1 MIKKG
6 MIMDEKGKGVG
17 SLRIAVASDL

>member
-1 MIKKG
+1 MNKG
-6 MIMDEKGKGVG
+6 MIMKEKGKGVG